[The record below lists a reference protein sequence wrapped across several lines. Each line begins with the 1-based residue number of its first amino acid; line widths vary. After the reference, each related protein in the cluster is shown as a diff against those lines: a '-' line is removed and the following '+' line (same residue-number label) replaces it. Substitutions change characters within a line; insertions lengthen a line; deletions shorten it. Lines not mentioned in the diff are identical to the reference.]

1 MFGPKHTLYI
11 LKFLQNNAIKE
22 EILSEE
28 IKRGEKLK
36 LKKTN
41 AFYEIPSSML
51 RFVICFLSLIH
62 YHTFSFSHK
71 A

>member
-28 IKRGEKLK
+28 IKKGGKIE
-36 LKKTN
+36 T
-41 AFYEIPSSML
+41 
-51 RFVICFLSLIH
+51 
-62 YHTFSFSHK
+62 
-71 A
+71 